1 MMNLRDILKS
11 KNNVLLIVFL
21 MFILAYRV
29 MISFSYSPEISVG
42 ETNNIWNSLNVA
54 NGKALYSNPEDT
66 PFEIFQY
73 TPLSQIP
80 TLVAAK
86 IFDSDS
92 SNYTYNVMVVGR
104 LFNLLFNLLTF
115 YLVFLLLK
123 NTLKVSNTLSLA
135 ASVCG
140 FGLLTHLS
148 FAIRPD
154 SLSLFLIIL
163 SVYFFSKAFFQNKS
177 VYFLVSG
184 FSFAVS
190 FFAKQDSFLILS
202 ALLLCLLLHRNWK
215 FFFVL
220 ALVFTLSF
228 IVLLILFKF
237 IFGQFFF
244 ISIFGGLTVEPSIY
258 QAFAVFERFL
268 HFYGI
273 IFYCA
278 ILFSFLQFRKITSHK
293 ESTFLLLLT
302 FFSFAIAISTS
313 LKLGSWIN
321 YYTQFIVY
329 AILLIFYA
337 ANQVNDGFK
346 KNIIET
352 AMVFLSIILVSVF
365 LLQQVYHYT
374 APFVKYNESKAKHDS
389 IIQNFYNF
397 KKKAAKD
404 DYVIFSFDKRLRL
417 LLYRNTIFPNTEF
430 YHISKFS
437 FKKYNKLNSKDKLT
451 HYILDS
457 TLNQEQLYTLRYY
470 NIDLSTFS
478 EKSRK
483 LNYRVFERIDNK

>member
-1 MMNLRDILKS
+1 MNLKDILKS
-11 KNNVLLIVFL
+11 KNNVLLIVFV

-54 NGKALYSNPEDT
+54 NGKDLYSNPENT

-80 TLVAAK
+80 TLIAAHL
-86 IFDSDS
+86 FDSES
-92 SNYTYNVMVVGR
+92 NNYTYNVMVIGR

-115 YLVFLLLK
+115 YLIFLLLK
-123 NTLKVSNTLSLA
+123 NRLKVSNTLSLA

-154 SLSLFLIIL
+154 SMSLFLIII
-163 SVYFFSKAFFQNKS
+163 SIYFFSKAYFQEKRY
-177 VYFLVSG
+177 YFIIAG
-184 FSFAVS
+184 FSFAFS

-202 ALLLCLLLHRNWK
+202 ALLCCLLLQRNWK
-215 FFFVL
+215 YFFVL
-220 ALVFTLSF
+220 ATVFILSISLLLV
-228 IVLLILFKF
+228 LFKL

-244 ISIFGGLTVEPSIY
+244 ISIFGGITVEPSIY

-268 HFYGI
+268 HFYGV
-273 IFYCA
+273 IFYST
-278 ILFSFLQFRKITSHK
+278 IFLSFMLLKNIKLQK
-293 ESTFLLLLT
+293 EITFLLLLT
-302 FFSFAIAISTS
+302 WFSFAIAVSTS

-321 YYTQFIVY
+321 YYTQFIIY
-329 AILLIFYA
+329 AIVFIFYA
-337 ANQVNDGFK
+337 VHQMNDK
-346 KNIIET
+346 SVKNIFET
-352 AMVFLSIILVSVF
+352 AMVSLSIILISVF
-365 LLQQVYHYT
+365 LVQQVYHYT
-374 APFVKYNESKAKHDS
+374 APFIKYNESKEKHAS
-389 IIQNFYNF
+389 IVKNFGAF
-397 KKKAAKD
+397 KKEATEN

-437 FKKYNKLNSKDKLT
+437 FEKYKKLNSKDKLT
-451 HYILDS
+451 HYISDS
-457 TLNQEQLYTLRYY
+457 TLNQEQFYTLRYY

-483 LNYRVFERIDNK
+483 LNYRIFETIDNK